1 VSDYIAPSWDPE
13 DIWRHAHG
21 FGTADPDAV
30 EWKRTEPLVQS
41 ESDKE
46 RRWREAREAAHEAL
60 RATEEEVRVT
70 SITGGQKGQ
79 KVARLGGADPG
90 SLYELARVFGY
101 GEAKYARYN
110 YLKGYP
116 WSLSIDALFRH
127 LLAFLAG
134 EDTDPE
140 SGLLH
145 TAHVAWHA
153 LTLTAFVQRGLGE
166 DDRAPTDGHPTCCEL
181 ACYEDEGCQCAGCQG
196 QRDGEA

>member
-1 VSDYIAPSWDPE
+1 MSVEDLPVGTVKSYDPE
-13 DIWRHAHG
+13 DIWREQHS
-21 FGTADPDAV
+21 FGPTDPDGL
-30 EWKRTEPLVQS
+30 EWKRTEPIIQS
-41 ESDKE
+41 RS
-46 RRWREAREAAHEAL
+46 EA
-60 RATEEEVRVT
+60 EVRVT
-70 SITGGQKGQ
+70 SVTGGQKGQ

-90 SLYELARVFGY
+90 SLNELARVFGY

-153 LTLTAFVQRGLGE
+153 LTLTAFVQRDIGE
-166 DDRAPTDGHPTCCEL
+166 DDRAPTDNCVPGGTCN
-181 ACYEDEGCQCAGCQG
+181 CAGCQG